1 MKIVLKNK
9 SAKPPFQFCVKANT
23 WCSDYYAFNDF
34 EKAMNK
40 ARVLSLA
47 EFPIVNVM
55 ETYESMFGEW
65 MMRYIF
71 TYIRG
76 TCIEREEPALHAKFY
91 TDAGECLTEL
101 EYGK

>member
-9 SAKPPFQFCVKANT
+9 SEKPPFRFFVKANT
-23 WCSDYYAFNDF
+23 WRSDYYVFNDF

-40 ARVLSLA
+40 ARVLSLTK
-47 EFPIVNVM
+47 FPIVNVM
-55 ETYESMFGEW
+55 ETYESKIGEW

-76 TCIEREEPALHAKFY
+76 KCIEREEPALHAKFY
-91 TDAGECLTEL
+91 TDAGECLNEV
-101 EYGK
+101 GG